1 MFCACAISAL
11 EPHPE
16 CLFARAVAKRAAGP
30 HILQLYYLNCGAGLR
45 ILEGHLQKHT
55 FLRGT
60 EEPSV
65 DDFTALEKVEAGG
78 HDLSKYPFPEVR
90 KRIERLKQAGNVR
103 SSCDNG
109 LVQVQFLEHSPVNM
123 AYIEKQQAF
132 EEEDGSFF
140 LLLTLDRPL

>member
-1 MFCACAISAL
+1 MQHL
-11 EPHPE
+11 
-16 CLFARAVAKRAAGP
+16 K
-30 HILQLYYLNCGAGLR
+30 LYCLNCGAGLR

-109 LVQVQFLEHSPVNM
+109 PVQVEFLEHSPVNM

-132 EEEDGSFF
+132 EEEDGVF
-140 LLLTLDRPL
+140 LL